1 MEATGSVEEGFGVVA
16 AGATTQPE
24 FEAAFRLRE
33 GSSGFMRFS
42 VIDHGRWLA
51 VMGRQAQALMIVL
64 GNPLIAWTMLRH
76 DVAAGLNV
84 PVRLSIHEA
93 PEGKTRVSSG
103 MPTSLLSLNFAGVLV
118 CLPRKI
124 NTNIV
129 ARARTD

>member
-1 MEATGSVEEGFGVVA
+1 MEATCSVEEGFGVVA

-24 FEAAFRLRE
+24 FKAAFRLRE

-84 PVRLSIHEA
+84 PVRLSIHED
-93 PEGKTRVSSG
+93 PEGKRSEEH
-103 MPTSLLSLNFAGVLV
+103 TSELQSHMRISYAV
-118 CLPRKI
+118 
-124 NTNIV
+124 
-129 ARARTD
+129 